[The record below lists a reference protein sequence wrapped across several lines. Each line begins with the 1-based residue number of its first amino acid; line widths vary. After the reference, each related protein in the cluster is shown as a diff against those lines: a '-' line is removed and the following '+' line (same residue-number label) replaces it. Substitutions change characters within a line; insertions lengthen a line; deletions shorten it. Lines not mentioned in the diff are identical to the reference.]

1 MPCQLPSLK
10 QLSQARSEWAVAG
23 PLVSYLCVR
32 SLMPLLACTTM
43 KEKKGRRRSVSAV
56 LCERGRWDLK
66 CRFVSLVS
74 ASVLPTA
81 LSTLAQKRSELKISC
96 AACKV
101 IVCIEGNRRPQCLRI
116 RLCVS
121 SPPGIWSSH
130 CRALSQE
137 SSMQTASWP
146 ERAGTVYCTVSS
158 THWFIPA
165 TALLNQDF
173 RLFVCLRPL
182 WNDYYCW
189 CFQWLGKRRIQGWI
203 FSLISIFN
211 LKCYRLAKGQLE
223 GVFCCKMSVDYCHV
237 CKCWKCLVSLHMLCD
252 WCLKSTHC
260 STANFEKA
268 LWDLHTLNPPH

>member
-10 QLSQARSEWAVAG
+10 QLSQARSEWGVAG
-23 PLVSYLCVR
+23 PLVSYLCVQ
-32 SLMPLLACTTM
+32 SFIPLLACTMM
-43 KEKKGRRRSVSAV
+43 KEKKEKGRRSVSAV
-56 LCERGRWDLK
+56 LSERGRWDLK
-66 CRFVSLVS
+66 CGFVSLVS

-81 LSTLAQKRSELKISC
+81 LSTLAQKRGELKISC

-158 THWFIPA
+158 THWFISA
-165 TALLNQDF
+165 TALWNQDF
-173 RLFVCLRPL
+173 CLFVCLRPL
-182 WNDYYCW
+182 WNDNYCW
-189 CFQWLGKRRIQGWI
+189 CFQWLGKRRIQAWI
-203 FSLISIFN
+203 FSRIGIFN
-211 LKCYRLAKGQLE
+211 LMVFSVAKCLWIIATH
-223 GVFCCKMSVDYCHV
+223 F
-237 CKCWKCLVSLHMLCD
+237 CKCWKCLVSLHMLCG

-268 LWDLHTLNPPH
+268 LWDLHTLNSLH